1 MVRISIAAEEDLPQ
15 VLEIEQEAISPPWTY
30 GALQNE
36 LHREDSF
43 FAAAKSKSQ
52 ITNHIPSLLAMTK
65 DGGSTDLGVQNPD
78 LPAVD
83 ESVCGFVIIRRMG
96 DEGELLQI
104 AVDKAAR
111 RHGVADVLMESAL
124 FYAGMNFLESVFLE
138 VRAGN
143 TAAISLYEK
152 HGFLTVRTRK
162 DYYSDPV
169 EDGIVMERE
178 VKRQSGKDRGL

>member
-43 FAAAKSKSQ
+43 FAAARRKSQ

-124 FYAGMNFLESVFLE
+124 FYASMNFLKSVFLE
-138 VRAGN
+138 VRVSN
-143 TAAISLYEK
+143 FAAIELYKK
-152 HGFLTVRTRK
+152 HGFVSVRTRK
-162 DYYSDPV
+162 DYYDDPA
-169 EDGIVMERE
+169 EDAMIMERE
-178 VKRQSGKDRGL
+178 VIRKNENFI